1 VATKAPN
8 QLSLHDMS
16 GNIWEWRQDAC
27 TDDLEALPSDGRPY
41 DGPGTE
47 RRLRGGCHHNRDLR
61 VIAETEREKGKKAL
75 LALASERRA
84 A

>member
-1 VATKAPN
+1 MRSNQSLKLTLPAERFFAPE
-8 QLSLHDMS
+8 SFLH
-16 GNIWEWRQDAC
+16 
-27 TDDLEALPSDGRPY
+27 
-41 DGPGTE
+41 GPGTE
-47 RRLRGGCHHNRDLR
+47 RRLRGGCHYDWDLR